1 MVNVKMVPGSPKLFG
16 AKALAKEL
24 GVTVQHLYKVRV
36 GERRSPRIEAALKKL
51 GVSVGHPRGREEV

>member
-36 GERRSPRIEAALKKL
+36 GERRSPRIEAELKKL
-51 GVSVGHPRGREEV
+51 GVQVGRCGRKGA